1 MSEKRIVFM
10 IPLLKLIKDMVQI
23 KCCLAGCL
31 DWLHDTQIDNL
42 EMAKEYG
49 MEFDFEF
56 EDHCDF

>member
-1 MSEKRIVFM
+1 VLFGG
-10 IPLLKLIKDMVQI
+10 LLG
-23 KCCLAGCL
+23 LAT
-31 DWLHDTQIDNL
+31 DDTQDRQSI